1 MNNMLFKQILKF
13 VIVGGVAFI
22 IDYFVIVICKELI
35 DLNVLLSA
43 FFGFV
48 ISVIYNYLASIKWVF
63 DVSDKNSKTRNF
75 IIFIIFSII
84 GLLFTELIM
93 WVGTDIINI
102 SYLIVKIVTTF
113 IVMIFNFFTRKFF
126 LE

>member
-102 SYLIVKIVTTF
+102 SYLIVKIVATF

>member
-1 MNNMLFKQILKF
+1 MLFKQILKF

-102 SYLIVKIVTTF
+102 SYLIVKIVATF

>member
-1 MNNMLFKQILKF
+1 MLFKQILKF

-22 IDYFVIVICKELI
+22 IDYFVIVICKELS

-102 SYLIVKIVTTF
+102 SYLIVKIVATF

>member
-1 MNNMLFKQILKF
+1 MLFKQILKF

-75 IIFIIFSII
+75 IIFIIISII

-102 SYLIVKIVTTF
+102 SYLIVKIVATF